1 MNSQTVEITSAG
13 IRKILNKYTPERAI
27 AEYVW
32 NGFDAKATV
41 VNIDFEID
49 NAELDTIKNIRI
61 TDNGTGICYEE
72 LPIKFK
78 KFYESQKRIAN
89 ENNTEFTRGK
99 NGYGR
104 FTFYKFARFANWET
118 RYSKDAQIMSYD
130 IRIDSDTLKDYTTT
144 EPLVSDDTTTGTC
157 VVFNEIS
164 SDISSLFITKTLIPY
179 LKAEFAWF
187 LELKSEYQIYING
200 QELDYSSIIAEQES
214 ISPIL
219 SHNQKNNINFQCKY
233 IRWNVKMNDEY
244 SRFYFLNN
252 DLELK
257 FTKTTLLNKKGDNFW
272 HSVIVIDDFFNE
284 INCDNELDDN
294 AIQPKLF
301 DNSADRKLFKE
312 LITQLNEFLKKKR
325 RPFLKEQAEVM
336 VTKYK
341 NEDVFP
347 KFGTEDWDIV
357 RREGLENFVKEL
369 YEVEPAVFMKL
380 NKEQKRVFLEL
391 LNLVMDSGERDSL
404 FKILDAVVELDSND
418 RKEFAKILEITRLKQ
433 VVSTIKLISDRLLT
447 LENLKKI
454 VFNHTL
460 QANEVRDLQSFIE
473 KHYWIFG
480 EEYRMVC
487 AEEVKFEEALR
498 KYIYILRGVSEKK
511 YIAHPNKYKEMD
523 LFLTVLD
530 FRDGRPHNIVVEIKN
545 PTTIKQLK
553 SEQLNQLEQYM
564 DVILKQD
571 CFNDAN
577 EFWTFILIGQDYDD
591 IVGRRVIN
599 KLTGL
604 VQNDSNYS
612 LYVKKWSEITNEV
625 ERRLKYLL
633 DKLKIERAT
642 LSKSQSLNE
651 VMNEVSNNT
660 AAMVS

>member
-27 AEYVW
+27 AEYIW

-41 VNIDFEID
+41 VNVDFEID
-49 NAELDTIKNIRI
+49 NAEFDTIKSIRI
-61 TDNGTGICYEE
+61 TDNGIGICYEE
-72 LPIKFK
+72 LPVKFK
-78 KFYESQKRIAN
+78 KFYESQKRIIN
-89 ENNTEFTRGK
+89 ENSTDFTRGK

-104 FTFYKFARFANWET
+104 FTFYKFARFAKWET
-118 RYSKDAQIMSYD
+118 EYSKNNQIMAYD
-130 IRIDSDTLKDYTTT
+130 IKIDSDTLKDYTPT
-144 EPLVSDDTTTGTC
+144 EPVVSNNTTSGTC
-157 VVFNEIS
+157 VTFNEIS
-164 SDISSLFITKTLIPY
+164 SDISNLFVNKTLIPY

-187 LELKSEYQIYING
+187 LELKEEYKIFVNG
-200 QELDYSSIIAEQES
+200 QELDYSSIIAEQE
-214 ISPIL
+214 IIL
-219 SHNQKNNINFQCKY
+219 PQFSYQQQNSYDFKCRY

-244 SRFYFLNN
+244 SRFYFLNDN
-252 DLELK
+252 LELK

-272 HSVIVIDDFFNE
+272 HSIIVIDDFFNE
-284 INCDNELDDN
+284 MNCDSETEDN
-294 AIQPKLF
+294 NQSSRLF
-301 DNSADRKLFKE
+301 DNTADRKLFKE
-312 LITQLNEFLKKKR
+312 LITQLNDFLKKKR
-325 RPFLKEQAEVM
+325 RPFLREQAEVM
-336 VTKYK
+336 VTQYK
-341 NEDVFP
+341 NDDVFP
-347 KFGTEDWDIV
+347 KFGTEDWDKV
-357 RREGLENFVKEL
+357 RMQGLENFVKEL

-418 RKEFAKILEITRLKQ
+418 RTEFAKILEITRLNQ
-433 VVSTIKLISDRLLT
+433 VVATIKLISDRLLT

-454 VFNHTL
+454 VFNHSL
-460 QANEVRDLQSFIE
+460 KANEVRDLQSFIE

-498 KYIYILRGVSEKK
+498 KYIYILRGVSERK
-511 YIAHPNKYKEMD
+511 YIAHPDKYKEMD
-523 LFLTVLD
+523 LFLTGTD

-553 SEQLNQLEQYM
+553 SEQLTQLEQYM

-571 CFNDAN
+571 CFNDSN

-591 IVGRRVIN
+591 IVGRRIIN

-604 VQNDSNYS
+604 VLNDSNYN
-612 LYVKKWSEITNEV
+612 LYVKKWSEIINEV

-633 DKLKIERAT
+633 DKLKIERST
-642 LSKSQSLNE
+642 LSKSHSLNE
-651 VMNEVSNNT
+651 VMDEVSNNT
-660 AAMVS
+660 AAMVN

>member
-523 LFLTVLD
+523 LFLTMVD